1 MASSLLL
8 PWAVAILSVAMRFK
22 VFWGG
27 RGSGKSW
34 MMARA
39 LVWLGAQGPL
49 RVLCCRELQTSI
61 RDSVLRL
68 LSDQIDILG
77 LGAWYDVGE
86 SFIRGKEGTRAA
98 GTEFIFKGLHGN
110 EQDIKSTEGIDIA
123 WVEEAQTVPE
133 SSWKTLIPTVR
144 KEGSE
149 IWATFNP
156 ENESD
161 PTYRRLVLAPPPG
174 SIVHHIN
181 YDQNPYMSR
190 TLEEERLYDD
200 SKILLAESEEER
212 AQAQADYDHIWL
224 GMCKRISNEL
234 ILAHKCVLEM
244 FPDDLWKKA
253 ERLLY
258 GADWGFSQDPT
269 VLTRSFIYA
278 RKLHVEYEAWGI
290 QVELNDIDERLFS
303 TVPDSKLWPIKADG
317 ARPETI
323 NHMRGQYGY
332 NVSAAEKW
340 PGSVEDGISFL
351 KSFDKIV
358 IHPRC
363 KHTWQ
368 EARSYRYKVDRITK
382 EVLPIIVDKN
392 NHCWDSVRYA
402 LDGYITRSG
411 DLGIWQRLG
420 QTQQG

>member
-1 MASSLLL
+1 MSSLVMTQGHPLHDL
-8 PWAVAILSVAMRFK
+8 NHRDARYK
-22 VFWGG
+22 VLYGG
-27 RGSGKSW
+27 RGSGKTW
-34 MMARA
+34 GVAEALIRRGARY
-39 LVWLGAQGPL
+39 PI
-49 RVLCCRELQTSI
+49 RVLCTREYQNSIKDSVHKILTDTISRLGFNSWYNVTQTSI
-61 RDSVLRL
+61 KSRS
-68 LSDQIDILG
+68 
-77 LGAWYDVGE
+77 GA
-86 SFIRGKEGTRAA
+86 
-98 GTEFIFKGLHGN
+98 EFIFKGLHGN

-133 SSWKTLIPTVR
+133 TSWKTLIPTVR

-174 SIVHHIN
+174 AIVHHIN
-181 YDQNPYMSR
+181 YDQNPYMSQ
-190 TLEEERLYDD
+190 TLEEERLYDY
-200 SKILLAESEEER
+200 SKIILAESEEER

-269 VLTRSFIYA
+269 VLTRSFIHL
-278 RKLHVEYEAWGI
+278 RKLYVEYEAWGI
-290 QVELNDIDERLFS
+290 QVELNDIDARLFS

-382 EVLPIIVDKN
+382 EVLPTIVDKN
-392 NHCWDSVRYA
+392 NHCWDSIRYG